1 MLGLANFM
9 LMLALNKYLTYAESY
24 ANLPNT
30 LIGSARIVAEG
41 LIGIMPMVIGIAYLG
56 ST

>member
-1 MLGLANFM
+1 M